1 LARAAGTSQARRS
14 HSQPHLTV
22 PCSPSP
28 TNCWL
33 LCVCPPTL
41 LRPQSQPALCAK
53 PGPGIPCHPA
63 SRFRALRTRQDI
75 ATPAS
80 PTDTPPQTPGRLGSA
95 QSPPCLTHAQ
105 SPHRLTPAAASPL
118 LASETLASSLAY
130 AASRSCAGP
139 QCQSALRAKPS
150 PGFPCDPSKPVL
162 GIARKAEGATP
173 ANPLGVGTPP
183 FVRVR
188 LARKN
193 AKDTGGIFLASRTLT
208 SPPKLVWPLAVAVSR
223 WA

>member
-1 LARAAGTSQARRS
+1 MRSTAKPPPLLRPPTMPDSRSVLASTPLPLHSATHQRHATLHSAALRSGSGTDGRLAGTPGSQARRS

-22 PCSPSP
+22 PCHPSP

-41 LRPQSQPALCAK
+41 LRPRSQP
-53 PGPGIPCHPA
+53 
-63 SRFRALRTRQDI
+63 
-75 ATPAS
+75 
-80 PTDTPPQTPGRLGSA
+80 
-95 QSPPCLTHAQ
+95 
-105 SPHRLTPAAASPL
+105 
-118 LASETLASSLAY
+118 
-130 AASRSCAGP
+130 
-139 QCQSALRAKPS
+139 ALRAKPS

-173 ANPLGVGTPP
+173 ASPLDVGFPRL
-183 FVRVR
+183 VSVH